1 MPTRRSEK
9 TRVALD
15 RDSTSLSNAGVSLQP
30 QPPPCANC
38 VNLIGAVSVGRFIFP
53 YTIKMSSRNG
63 LEVAAAAA
71 ATASQLPKFARAPS
85 SVTVA
90 QLQDFDE
97 IIDVRSEDE
106 YAEDHVPDAV
116 NCPVL
121 NNDERARVGTLYKQ
135 VSAFEAKKI
144 GAALISANISHHLQQ
159 RFHDRPRNWR
169 PLVYCWRGG
178 SRSGAM
184 AHILQQV
191 GWRVGQLD
199 GGYRAYRRQ
208 VIADLIEWPRRFEWR
223 AVCGLTGSGKSRL
236 LRALRDSGKQVLD
249 LEELAAHRGSVLGNV
264 PDTPQPS
271 QKMFDSLVWDALRRL
286 SNDKPVY
293 VEAESRKIG
302 ALRVPDALIAAMW
315 QAPCVVVEA
324 PMPLRV
330 ALLKSE
336 YEHFMADPDDIVAK
350 LKCLSGLYGHDVIER
365 WRRLAY
371 AGHWDE
377 LTEDLLI
384 RHYDP
389 AYTRSTLKHYS
400 RLAEAVRVVPDGT
413 DDAAFARL
421 AQRCPASDAGER

>member
-1 MPTRRSEK
+1 M
-9 TRVALD
+9 
-15 RDSTSLSNAGVSLQP
+15 
-30 QPPPCANC
+30 
-38 VNLIGAVSVGRFIFP
+38 GAVSVGLFIFP
-53 YTIKMSSRNG
+53 YTIEMSSRNG
-63 LEVAAAAA
+63 LDVAAA
-71 ATASQLPKFARAPS
+71 ATATASHTPKLTRAPS

-106 YAEDHVPDAV
+106 YAEDHVPGAV

-121 NNDERARVGTLYKQ
+121 KNDERARVGTLYKQ

-144 GAALISANISHHLQQ
+144 GAALISANISHHLAQ
-159 RFHDRPRNWR
+159 RFRDRPKDWH

-184 AHILQQV
+184 AQVMQQI

-208 VIADLIEWPRRFEWR
+208 VIADLARWPARFEWR

-236 LRALRDSGKQVLD
+236 LRALRDCGGQVLD
-249 LEELAAHRGSVLGNV
+249 LEALAAHRGSVLGNV
-264 PDTPQPS
+264 PDTPQPT
-271 QKMFDSLVWDALRRL
+271 QKMFDSLIWDVLRRL
-286 SNDKPVY
+286 SAEEPVY
-293 VEAESRKIG
+293 VEAESKKIG

-315 QAPCVVVEA
+315 NARCVVVEA
-324 PMPLRV
+324 PLPLRV
-330 ALLKSE
+330 LLLKSE
-336 YEHFMADPDDIVAK
+336 YEHFMADPDDLVAK
-350 LKCLSGLYGHDVIER
+350 LECLSGLHGRGVIGE

-371 AGHWDE
+371 AGNWDA
-377 LTEDLLI
+377 LAEDLLT

-400 RLAEAVRVVPDGT
+400 RLAEAVRIVPDGA
-413 DDAAFARL
+413 DDAAFTRL
-421 AQRCPASDAGER
+421 AQRCLASEACAR

>member
-1 MPTRRSEK
+1 
-9 TRVALD
+9 
-15 RDSTSLSNAGVSLQP
+15 
-30 QPPPCANC
+30 
-38 VNLIGAVSVGRFIFP
+38 
-53 YTIKMSSRNG
+53 
-63 LEVAAAAA
+63 
-71 ATASQLPKFARAPS
+71 
-85 SVTVA
+85 
-90 QLQDFDE
+90 
-97 IIDVRSEDE
+97 
-106 YAEDHVPDAV
+106 
-116 NCPVL
+116 
-121 NNDERARVGTLYKQ
+121 
-135 VSAFEAKKI
+135 
-144 GAALISANISHHLQQ
+144 
-159 RFHDRPRNWR
+159 
-169 PLVYCWRGG
+169 
-178 SRSGAM
+178 M

-208 VIADLIEWPRRFEWR
+208 VIADLIEWPQRFEWR